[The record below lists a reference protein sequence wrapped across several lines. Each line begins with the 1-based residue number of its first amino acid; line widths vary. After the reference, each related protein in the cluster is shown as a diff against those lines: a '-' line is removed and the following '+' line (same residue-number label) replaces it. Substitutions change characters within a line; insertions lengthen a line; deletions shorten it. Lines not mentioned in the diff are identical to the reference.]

1 MNYRQWQK
9 RNTEHFKSLTKNQ
22 QKEARNL
29 GYCNIGWDKVQ
40 ASWQIICNLTDKLKK
55 IPSLFE
61 YKLRKGDIVGA
72 MELSIFEAGQAK
84 HLAQQTTATLD
95 ETQKYFDK
103 LADEASA
110 KHPLFVINKNDY
122 IK

>member
-9 RNTEHFKSLTKNQ
+9 RNTKRFKSLTKNQ

-40 ASWQIICNLTDKLKK
+40 ASWQIIYNFPGDTPKTTT
-55 IPSLFE
+55 LFE
-61 YKLRKGDIVGA
+61 YKLCKGDVIGA

-95 ETQKYFDK
+95 ETQKYFNEV
-103 LADEASA
+103 ADEVLA
-110 KHPLFVINKNDY
+110 KYPLL
-122 IK
+122 

>member
-1 MNYRQWQK
+1 MKLIDSMNYRQWQK
-9 RNTEHFKSLTKNQ
+9 RNTERFKSLSKNQ

-40 ASWQIICNLTDKLKK
+40 ASWQIIYNLPDIPKK

-61 YKLRKGDIVGA
+61 HKLRKGDIIGA
-72 MELSIFEAGQAK
+72 IELSMFEAGQAK
-84 HLAQQTTATLD
+84 HLAQKTTATLD

-103 LADEASA
+103 LADEALA
-110 KHPLFVINKNDY
+110 KYPLL
-122 IK
+122 

>member
-1 MNYRQWQK
+1 MKFIDSMNYRQWQK
-9 RNTEHFKSLTKNQ
+9 RNTKHFNSLTKIQ

-29 GYCNIGWDKVQ
+29 GYCNIGWNKVK
-40 ASWQIICNLTDKLKK
+40 ASWRIIYNFTGDTKN
-55 IPSLFE
+55 PTTLFE

-95 ETQKYFDK
+95 ETQKYFNEV
-103 LADEASA
+103 ADEVLA
-110 KHPLFVINKNDY
+110 KYPLL
-122 IK
+122 